1 MPETTGHLAENL
13 ACEFLQRHG
22 LILVERN
29 WRSRFGEIDLVLRE
43 GKTIILVEVR
53 LRSNT
58 RFGGPGESI
67 DARKRE
73 RLLAAARQYL
83 TRFPRA
89 ACRFDVILLAR
100 LHVQR
105 STLAGYRYYQAP
117 ALAASIQPGASLDL
131 VRESDNPYDAN
142 AVRVE
147 WHGYKL
153 GYVPRTRNAA
163 LAWAMDHG
171 ESVNASVAQ
180 GDRPRRIRARL
191 EFDIF
196 LR

>member
-1 MPETTGHLAENL
+1 MRSASRTRLLILAL
-13 ACEFLQRHG
+13 ACASQAQAQQ
-22 LILVERN
+22 V
-29 WRSRFGEIDLVLRE
+29 S
-43 GKTIILVEVR
+43 
-53 LRSNT
+53 
-58 RFGGPGESI
+58 
-67 DARKRE
+67 
-73 RLLAAARQYL
+73 
-83 TRFPRA
+83 
-89 ACRFDVILLAR
+89 

-180 GDRPRRIRARL
+180 GNRPRRIRARL